1 MVETEKNQII
11 MSINPK
17 TGEPI
22 IGKNEQGTSGNMTA
36 EDLGSVAVGNI
47 IPAPR
52 SRVPVE
58 EDPNSVFKI
67 PKRIWKEK

>member
-1 MVETEKNQII
+1 MVEIGKNQII
-11 MSINPK
+11 TSINPE

-22 IGKNEQGTSGNMTA
+22 IGKNEQDTSGNMRA
-36 EDLGSVAVGNI
+36 EDFGSVAVGNI

-52 SRVPVE
+52 NRVRVE

>member
-1 MVETEKNQII
+1 MVEIGKNQII
-11 MSINPK
+11 TSINPE

-22 IGKNEQGTSGNMTA
+22 IGRNEQDASGNMTA

-52 SRVPVE
+52 DRVPVE